1 MNSFILVTL
10 RYKLETE
17 QMKHIS
23 EIQLKDFLFEY
34 SLYQEVQI
42 SDADN
47 LDFLDSSEDIDY
59 YNPELNEITT
69 FKHKKTHYYDLHVEN
84 RTLIYGRNNPDKYN
98 LFFQYGGYC
107 SFIMECARRE
117 IRIIFT
123 FYLNKKKSTL
133 QKIGQYPSVASFQ
146 EHNFLKDFK
155 DIILE
160 EDART
165 LSKANGLFA
174 HGIGAGALV
183 YLRRVFERII
193 FQTWYQNKEAC
204 GITEEDFKRKRMD
217 EKIET
222 LSNYL
227 PQMILQNKA
236 IYGVLS
242 KGIHELE
249 EEECMTIFPRLCK
262 SFLQFWKK
270 SRHRIKRIS
279 VIKT

>member
-1 MNSFILVTL
+1 
-10 RYKLETE
+10 
-17 QMKHIS
+17 MKHIS

-47 LDFLDSSEDIDY
+47 LDFLDSSEEIDY

-69 FKHKKTHYYDLHVEN
+69 FKHKETHYYDPRVEN
-84 RTLIYGRNNPDKYN
+84 ITLVYGRKNPDKYD

-107 SFIMECARRE
+107 SFIMVCARRG

-155 DIILE
+155 DIISE

-193 FQTWYQNKEAC
+193 FQTWYQNKEVC
-204 GITEEDFKRKRMD
+204 RITEEDFKRKRMD

-242 KGIHELE
+242 IGIHELE
-249 EEECMTIFPRLCK
+249 EEKCMTIFPLLMQIILAVLEEK
-262 SFLQFWKK
+262 QAQDKK
-270 SRHRIKRIS
+270 NKRNKNLTVELSKINS
-279 VIKT
+279 SIQ